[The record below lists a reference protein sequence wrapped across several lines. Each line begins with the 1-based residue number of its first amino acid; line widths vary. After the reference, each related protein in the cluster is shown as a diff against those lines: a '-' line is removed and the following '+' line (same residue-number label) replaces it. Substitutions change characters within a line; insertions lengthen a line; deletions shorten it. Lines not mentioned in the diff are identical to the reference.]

1 MMNFDEFLEA
11 AKGRVQETIP
21 DAEVKI
27 QQVNKL
33 QGESYTGISVPNKCL
48 PRSRPSPSQTS
59 QTIPRPRTIS

>member
-11 AKGRVQETIP
+11 AKDRVQETIP

-33 QGESYTGISVPNKCL
+33 QGESYTGISVQPEGATAAVTFNV
-48 PRSRPSPSQTS
+48 SPAFERYQENE
-59 QTIPRPRTIS
+59 